1 MTFEESVRVHSVAV
15 LDLFDTG
22 KIDFKQR
29 DSEILE
35 LGKAMQWI
43 RVCNGNPYPTANL
56 GVYDSLSL
64 LREESHN
71 K

>member
-1 MTFEESVRVHSVAV
+1 MTFEESVRVQSVVV
-15 LDLFDTG
+15 LDLFDAG

-35 LGKAMQWI
+35 LGKAMQWV
-43 RVCNGNPYPTANL
+43 RVCNGNPCPTARL
-56 GVYDSLSL
+56 GVYDSLTL
-64 LREESHN
+64 LRSSN

>member
-1 MTFEESVRVHSVAV
+1 MTFEESVRVQSVVV

-35 LGKAMQWI
+35 LDKAMQWI
-43 RVCNGNPYPTANL
+43 RVCNGNPCPISRL
-56 GVYDSLSL
+56 GVYNSLAL
-64 LREESHN
+64 LREESSN